1 MSEDKQ
7 LLADIAEAVAHC
19 MKCGNCMEV
28 CPIYKELKTE
38 SSVARGK
45 LALVEAV
52 LKDEMPLTAGV
63 DARMAM
69 CVNCKACT
77 EKCPCG
83 VKADELIIRARAA
96 LAKKRGL
103 HPIKQVAF
111 GLLKQRSLFDVSMRA
126 AGVFGP
132 IAFRRLPGR
141 LATAQRFPIPGLARR
156 RIMAPFAGTPFR
168 SQNPE
173 VIKVEQPRMR
183 VAFFTG
189 CAINYIYT
197 DIGQSVVNVL
207 KANQVEVIIPSEQHC
222 CGTPVFISGDVD
234 LAREFAKHN
243 IKTFEKYNADY
254 LVAAC
259 GSCTLAWVHEF
270 VELLKDDPE
279 WHDRAKK
286 QAAKM
291 HEISQF
297 LVDVLKFDRE
307 NLGEVNATVTM
318 HDPCHMARGVKVT
331 AQPRQILKSIPGL
344 KLVEMKEPAR
354 CCGAGGS
361 FCVAHYDIS
370 RKINE
375 RKIEDIE
382 STKADFVAT
391 SCGMCRMHINDGL
404 VQKGL
409 SQDTMHTVQFLD
421 KAYQSKQAK

>member
-7 LLADIAEAVAHC
+7 LLADIEEAVAHC

-28 CPIYKELKTE
+28 CPIYKELKME

-52 LKDEMPLTAGV
+52 LKDEMPLSAGV

-111 GLLKQRSLFDVSMRA
+111 GLLKQRSLFDLSMRA
-126 AGVFGP
+126 AGIFGP

-156 RIMAPFAGTPFR
+156 RIMAPFAATPFR
-168 SQNPE
+168 NQNPE
-173 VIKVEQPRMR
+173 VIKVANPRMK

-197 DIGQSVVNVL
+197 DIGQSVVSVL
-207 KANQVEVIIPSEQHC
+207 KANNVEVHIPAGQHC
-222 CGTPVFISGDVD
+222 CGTPVFISGDVE
-234 LAREFAKHN
+234 LARQFAKHN
-243 IKTFEKYNADY
+243 IETFEKYDVDY

-270 VELLKDDPE
+270 AELLKDEPA
-279 WHDRAKK
+279 WQARAQK

-297 LVDVLKFDRE
+297 LVDILQFDKAG
-307 NLGEVNATVTM
+307 LGEVNATVTM
-318 HDPCHMARGVKVT
+318 HDPCHMSRGVKVT
-331 AQPRQILKSIPGL
+331 SQPRQILKSIPGL
-344 KLVEMKEPAR
+344 KVVEMKEPAR

-361 FCVAHYDIS
+361 FCVAHYDVA

-375 RKIEDIE
+375 RKISDIE
-382 STKADFVAT
+382 QTDADYVAT

-404 VQKGL
+404 VQQNLKQETL
-409 SQDTMHTVQFLD
+409 HTVQFLD
-421 KAYQSKQAK
+421 RAYQAKQAR